1 MTKSFYTSFRDCV
14 INSDI
19 DNMDETDRRVVFQ
32 MEMYKKI
39 PKSHHKL
46 LFSVMRSYPTPVIYA
61 FLSFGILGTNIAR
74 YCTVSRPGCHD
85 DQAERTSALYNFIG
99 ESRFGKGVA
108 INLLMMLGKYVE
120 NLPPIL

>member
-32 MEMYKKI
+32 MEMYKMI

-61 FLSFGILGTNIAR
+61 FLITSIISWNYSNFHGIERKSSDWRFSSII
-74 YCTVSRPGCHD
+74 SRNFRKFPLIY
-85 DQAERTSALYNFIG
+85 LYFTQYI
-99 ESRFGKGVA
+99 
-108 INLLMMLGKYVE
+108 Y
-120 NLPPIL
+120 PPISTYLVARSK